1 MRSSGPKRG
10 STLLTTMILLTV
22 LTVAAIAAIS
32 LTARERDNA
41 AAQSRYQR
49 LVECASAAQAMIWAQ
64 LARYG
69 TSYIGSTLP
78 VGVITLP
85 DGTQLAA
92 PVHYGQ
98 DPSATFASVSYSA
111 EGGGGGQGRAD
122 VDCSNR
128 LCGQQGGGNPVVI
141 VARCQDAS
149 SQQRQYEVEL
159 SFAFSL

>member
-1 MRSSGPKRG
+1 MRSRVAHRG
-10 STLLTTMILLTV
+10 STLLMAMILLTV
-22 LTVAAIAAIS
+22 LTMAGIAAVS
-32 LTARERDNA
+32 LTSRDRENA

-49 LVECASAAQAMIWAQ
+49 MVQCASAAQAMIWAQ

-69 TSYIGSTLP
+69 TSYIGSSLP
-78 VGVITLP
+78 VGVVTLP

-98 DPSATFASVSYSA
+98 DPSAVFANVSYSVA
-111 EGGGGGQGRAD
+111 QGGGGQGMAD
-122 VDCSNR
+122 VDCTSR
-128 LCGQQGGGNPVVI
+128 LCGQQGSGNPVVI

-149 SQQRQYEVEL
+149 SEQRQYEVEL